1 MFVTGGEWSGVS
13 LDRLGGDGDGDGV
26 TGIQAATNNARNA
39 SFCKLSIHPSPF
51 PCKVLEILCVR
62 CKVVKMGMPI
72 CQMRSGKAVYDLFWC
87 LLVMVCRNGYL
98 CVCEC
103 VWWMGCACIAWCWLQ
118 WVVH

>member
-1 MFVTGGEWSGVS
+1 MS
-13 LDRLGGDGDGDGV
+13 LDRLGGDGDGV
-26 TGIQAATNNARNA
+26 TGTQAATNNARNA

-87 LLVMVCRNGYL
+87 LLVMVRRNGYL
-98 CVCEC
+98 CVCVC
-103 VWWMGCACIAWCWLQ
+103 VNVFGGFACIAWCLSQ